1 MNDMLRIVS
10 TEYMGGLSLR
20 LTFSDG
26 FVRILDF
33 TEYMLAHPHP
43 QHDPYLNPN
52 RFREYYIDSGNLVWG
67 EDWDMIFP
75 VEDLYDGNL
84 DK

>member
-1 MNDMLRIVS
+1 MLRIVS
-10 TEYMGGLSLR
+10 AEYMGGLSLR

-33 TEYMLAHPHP
+33 TEYMLAHSHP

-52 RFREYYIDSGNLVWG
+52 RFREYYIDGGNLVWG

-75 VEDLYDGNL
+75 VEDLYTGVI
-84 DK
+84 K

>member
-1 MNDMLRIVS
+1 MSEDVLKVVS
-10 TEYMGGLSLR
+10 AEYIGGLSLK

-33 TEYMLAHPHP
+33 SEYLSSHPHP
-43 QHDPYLNPN
+43 QHDLYQNPD

-67 EDWDMIFP
+67 KDWDMIFP
-75 VEDLYDGNL
+75 VEDLYSGLKN
-84 DK
+84 

>member
-10 TEYMGGLSLR
+10 AEYMGGLSLR

-33 TEYMLAHPHP
+33 TEYMLSHPHT

-52 RFREYYIDSGNLVWG
+52 RFREYYIDGGNLVWG

-75 VEDLYDGNL
+75 VEDLYNGNL
-84 DK
+84 

>member
-1 MNDMLRIVS
+1 MNDMLMIVS
-10 TEYMGGLSLR
+10 AEYMGGLSLW

-33 TEYMLAHPHP
+33 TEYMLAHQHP
-43 QHDPYLNPN
+43 QHDPYLNAN
-52 RFREYYIDSGNLVWG
+52 RFREYYIDGGNLVWG

-75 VEDLYDGNL
+75 VEDLYTGVI
-84 DK
+84 K